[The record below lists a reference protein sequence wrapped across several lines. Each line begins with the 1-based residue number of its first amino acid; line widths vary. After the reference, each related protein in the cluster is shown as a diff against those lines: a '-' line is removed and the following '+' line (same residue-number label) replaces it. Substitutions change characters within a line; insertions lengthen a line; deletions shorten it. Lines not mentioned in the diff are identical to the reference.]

1 MDHVPVVVLYALPLK
16 VVIMDKSDVGI
27 IVVLIHY
34 KIVKKLF
41 KIKKQ
46 ILQILQL
53 DVLMVLLDL
62 VY

>member
-1 MDHVPVVVLYALPLK
+1 MDHVPVVVLYALLPK
-16 VVIMDKSDVGI
+16 VVTKDKLDVGI
-27 IVVLIHY
+27 TVVLIHY

-46 ILQILQL
+46 ILQIPLL
-53 DVLMVLLDL
+53 DVQMVQQDL